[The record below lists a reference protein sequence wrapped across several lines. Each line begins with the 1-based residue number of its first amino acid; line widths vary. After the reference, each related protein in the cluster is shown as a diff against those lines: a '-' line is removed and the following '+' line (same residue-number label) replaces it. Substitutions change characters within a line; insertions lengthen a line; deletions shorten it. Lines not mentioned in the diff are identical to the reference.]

1 MIRKVRIVNNRSPLF
16 LPKLERMLAAAASE
30 RVVVP
35 TADRRGMLRLRGR
48 LPRVAAIGAAC
59 LAFGGTAMAAT
70 GVWNPSIGDQ
80 ANTPSPA
87 ISATPVPA
95 AMAEALGAFR
105 RAPDAQDHG
114 PAVEATLS
122 TLGGRFADGIRPD
135 SVRYLGDD
143 ASGEAMILVSA
154 ERSLFTSGDAVSV
167 FGSGEPAC
175 VVVPNSGEGGEAVP
189 MCFGL
194 DKILAGEAE
203 VLIDSADH
211 LSGEVWGL
219 VPDGVASVTARFG
232 DDAVHQVPVTDNHF
246 VYRWGNPQARL
257 IKESLVYWTS
267 RSKDT
272 VWHDADGNVVPK
284 QPAS

>member
-1 MIRKVRIVNNRSPLF
+1 MFSNPPIV
-16 LPKLERMLAAAASE
+16 LPRLERMLAAAA
-30 RVVVP
+30 
-35 TADRRGMLRLRGR
+35 ADRIEQSAASSRRSRSR
-48 LPRVAAIGAAC
+48 FSVPRIAAVALVAT
-59 LAFGGTAMAAT
+59 AFTGTAMAAT

-143 ASGEAMILVSA
+143 ASGEAMVLVSA

-246 VYRWGNPQARL
+246 VYRWGNPQAHL

-272 VWHDADGNVVPK
+272 VWRDAEGNVVPQ
-284 QPAS
+284 QPAG

>member
-1 MIRKVRIVNNRSPLF
+1 MKSNRTAAV
-16 LPKLERMLAAAASE
+16 LPELERSLAAGAAAQTRGSRFGAMRQAASV
-30 RVVVP
+30 RAV
-35 TADRRGMLRLRGR
+35 
-48 LPRVAAIGAAC
+48 RVAAIGATC

-154 ERSLFTSGDAVSV
+154 EHSLFTSGDAVNY

-175 VVVPNSGEGGEAVP
+175 VVVPSSGEGGEAAP

-194 DKILAGEAE
+194 DKILAGDAE
-203 VLIDSADH
+203 VQIEGTDH
-211 LSGEVWGL
+211 GETLSGEAWGL

-232 DDAVHQVPVTDNHF
+232 DGAVHQVPVTDNHF
-246 VYRWGNPQARL
+246 VYRWGNTQANQVDR
-257 IKESLVYWTS
+257 EQFLVFST
-267 RSKDT
+267 RHSKDT
-272 VWHDADGNVVPK
+272 VWRDAAGNVVPQ
-284 QPAS
+284 QPAG